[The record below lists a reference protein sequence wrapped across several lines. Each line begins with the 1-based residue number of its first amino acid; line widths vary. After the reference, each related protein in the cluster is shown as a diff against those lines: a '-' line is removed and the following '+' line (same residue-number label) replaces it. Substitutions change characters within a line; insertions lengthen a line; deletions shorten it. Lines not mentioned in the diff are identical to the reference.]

1 MRELRA
7 ENLREAAAHFQ
18 LEGEPQA
25 IDRNNQGH
33 INDTEIITVSGCASK
48 KRYVLQRINID
59 VFHRP
64 EELMENVVGVTAFLR
79 DRIREYGG
87 DPARETLTVIPAR
100 DGRACYRDA
109 EGNYWRAYDFIENTL
124 CYDKPELPEQFGQSG
139 ELFGRFQN
147 LLRDYPAETLYD
159 TIPDFHNTAVRYR
172 DFLAAVE
179 QDPVGRAA
187 DVGEEIRFLTER
199 FHYAEELQNTSMRR
213 RVCHNDTKLS
223 NVLFDKDSKKALC
236 VIDLDTIMPGYVI
249 MDFGDAI
256 RFGASTAAEDEKDL
270 DKVHFDKKLYDL
282 FLAGFLKGCGDALTQ
297 EEIRMLPEGSK
308 IITYEQALRFLG
320 DYLLG
325 DVYYK
330 TDHATHNL
338 ERARTQ
344 IRLVGEMEQ
353 EFVHIFTIR

>member
-7 ENLREAAAHFQ
+7 EDLREAAEHFQ
-18 LEGEPQA
+18 FDGEPQS
-25 IDRNNQGH
+25 IDRNYQGH
-33 INDTEIITVSGCASK
+33 INDTEIIAVSGSASK
-48 KRYVLQRINID
+48 KRYVLQRINTD

-87 DPARETLTVIPAR
+87 DPERETLTVIPAR

-109 EGNYWRAYDFIENTL
+109 EGNYWRAYDFIEDTV
-124 CYDKPELPEQFGQSG
+124 CYDMPELPEQFGQSG
-139 ELFGRFQN
+139 ELFGRFQG
-147 LLRDYPAETLYD
+147 LLRDYPAEELHD

-172 DFLAAVE
+172 NFLAAVE
-179 QDPVGRAA
+179 KDPMGRAESIE
-187 DVGEEIRFLTER
+187 EEIRFLTER
-199 FHYAEELQNTSMRR
+199 SHYAEELQNTSMKC
-213 RVCHNDTKLS
+213 RVCHNDTKLN

-236 VIDLDTIMPGYVI
+236 VIDLDTIMPGYVVT
-249 MDFGDAI
+249 DFGDAI

-270 DKVHFDKKLYDL
+270 AKVHFDKKMYDL
-282 FLAGFLKGCGDALTQ
+282 FLTGFLKGCGDALTQ

-325 DVYYK
+325 DVYYH
-330 TDHATHNL
+330 TTHETHNL

-344 IRLVGEMEQ
+344 VRLLGEMEQ
-353 EFVHIFTIR
+353 QFIHIFS